1 VSLDHDRRPGGL
13 RRRHRRWPLH
23 VASTLVLVLL
33 VAGSL
38 ASVLLARQAA
48 DDQQKQLLRERAGE
62 VVLVLRPAFSNLTTQ
77 LEVVHR
83 LASAPDSAAAFE
95 VAARPIASSPGSSVA
110 AARRQGDGF
119 VITHVVGS
127 GPVAGE
133 PLDAAG
139 AALARRALGATGV
152 VTALADRELRLAV
165 GDATTGSIAIYVVPV
180 NPERV
185 SPRDDDSPFRELDVA
200 LYASPRADP
209 DALVLTT
216 ARGTIDG
223 TIDRRPIQV
232 GADSWLLVTGTNSSL
247 LGGLATRAPWLT
259 LVGGLAVAVLLTALT
274 EVLTRRRAYA
284 LALVEERTASLR
296 EAQQAAEA
304 ANLSKSEFLSRM
316 SHELRTPLNA
326 VLGFGQ
332 LLEMGEL
339 RDDQEEAVGQILKGG
354 RHLLDLINEVLDIA
368 RIEAGQFS
376 LSPEPVLVEE
386 LLREAVDLVR
396 PLAVERNID
405 LLSGPTGGCHV
416 YAFADRQRI
425 KQILLNLL
433 SNAIKYN
440 RMRGSVR
447 LSCDEARPGTVR
459 INVIDTGPGIPDD
472 RLAGVFTPFDRLG
485 AESTGIEGSGI
496 GLALSRRLA
505 EAMGGRLDV
514 ATEVG
519 RGSTF
524 WVELPLVEGPVER
537 WERLGGQPARAS
549 DNGDGT
555 ETGPIRVRSR
565 VLHIEDNLANVK
577 LVERILGDREDIE
590 VIAAMHGRLGLELAH
605 ELRPALVLLDLH
617 LPDVSGDEVLR
628 ELRDDPATASIPVVI
643 VSADATPG
651 QIQRLTAAGAMAY
664 LTKPLDVRELLRLLD
679 EVLPV
684 LPAPT

>member
-1 VSLDHDRRPGGL
+1 VSLDHDRRLSG
-13 RRRHRRWPLH
+13 RRRWRLH
-23 VASTLVLVLL
+23 VAST
-33 VAGSL
+33 
-38 ASVLLARQAA
+38 SVLLLLGASSIGSGVLARHAA
-48 DDQQKQLLRERAGE
+48 DDQQEQLLRERAAE
-62 VVLVLRPAFSNLTTQ
+62 VILVLRPAFSNLTTQ
-77 LEVVHR
+77 LTLVNR
-83 LASAPDSAAAFE
+83 LASSPDGAAAFE
-95 VAARPIASSPGSSVA
+95 VAAAAVATSPGSSVA

-119 VITHVVGS
+119 VVTHAVGS
-127 GPVAGE
+127 GPLVGQ

-139 AALARRALGATGV
+139 TTLARRALGATDV
-152 VTALADRELRLAV
+152 VTAVADRQLRLAV
-165 GDATTGSIAIYVVPV
+165 GDAATGSAAVYVVPI
-180 NPERV
+180 NPPRV
-185 SPRDDDSPFRELDVA
+185 SPREADSPFGELDVA
-200 LYASPRADP
+200 LYASSRADP
-209 DALVLTT
+209 DSLVLTT
-216 ARGTIDG
+216 VRGAIDG
-223 TIDRRPIQV
+223 TVDRRTFQI
-232 GADSWLLVTGTNSSL
+232 GADPWLLVTGTNSSL

-259 LVGGLAVAVLLTALT
+259 LIGGLAVAVLLTALV
-274 EVLTRRRAYA
+274 EVLARRRNYA
-284 LALVEERTASLR
+284 LSLVEARTASLR

-376 LSPEPVLVEE
+376 LSPEPVLIEE

-396 PLAVERNID
+396 PLAVERHID
-405 LLSGPTGGCHV
+405 LLSGTTGQCHV

-447 LSCDEARPGTVR
+447 LSCDEARPGVVR

-537 WERLGGQPARAS
+537 WERLGGQPAPGNGHESSPARA
-549 DNGDGT
+549 
-555 ETGPIRVRSR
+555 RSR

-577 LVERILGDREDIE
+577 LVERILGEREDIE
-590 VIAAMHGRLGLELAH
+590 VVAAMQGRLGLELAH

-617 LPDVSGDEVLR
+617 LPDVSGDDVLR
-628 ELRDDPATASIPVVI
+628 QLREDPATASIPVVI

-664 LTKPLDVRELLRLLD
+664 LTKPLDVRELLRLLE
-679 EVLPV
+679 EVLPAA
-684 LPAPT
+684 PAPT